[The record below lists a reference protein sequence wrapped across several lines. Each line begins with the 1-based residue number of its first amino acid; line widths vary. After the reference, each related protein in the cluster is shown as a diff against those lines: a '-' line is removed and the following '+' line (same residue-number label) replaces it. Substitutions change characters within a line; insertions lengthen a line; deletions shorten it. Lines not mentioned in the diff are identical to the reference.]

1 MARARTYSEAIRLLN
16 TCQSNAATIEAIRK
30 SGGRLNEWGIK
41 EMLDYLRRI
50 GYAPDDLNK
59 LNVVHITGTKGKGST
74 SAFTERILR
83 SQIGGKVGL
92 YTSPHLCAVRE
103 RIRVNGEPLSEDDF
117 AKYFFEVWERLEADP
132 KTLTDHTPVF
142 PIYFR
147 LLTLLAFHAF
157 LSMGVD
163 ATVLEVGIGGTYDS
177 TNIVPRPVVT
187 GVSALGLDH
196 TAVLGNTIEEIATNK
211 GGIYKAGVPAL
222 SVPQEQ
228 AAGLAVLRACAE
240 KVGAPF
246 EIVPPLPASV
256 SLGLRGEHQR
266 VNASL
271 AVGLAKRFLQATG
284 RSVDG
289 TDFPEAFKAPL
300 AATRWPGRCQAAKDD
315 KDSNITW
322 LLDGAHTVESLR
334 SCGEW
339 AWAEEATKPTALIF
353 NTSGGRQS
361 EILLAALLD
370 AGAGAAGTD
379 RATLGAGFTDVIFCT
394 NVTYTDGHF
403 KGDLTA
409 AAIDPNDLAA
419 LATQRA
425 LADAWTKLVPGFSG
439 KVHVVPSIE
448 HAVNIVHEEEGPRS
462 VLVAGSLHLVGGV
475 MEVAGL
481 QNALSME

>member
-1 MARARTYSEAIRLLN
+1 
-16 TCQSNAATIEAIRK
+16 
-30 SGGRLNEWGIK
+30 
-41 EMLDYLRRI
+41 
-50 GYAPDDLNK
+50 
-59 LNVVHITGTKGKGST
+59 
-74 SAFTERILR
+74 
-83 SQIGGKVGL
+83 
-92 YTSPHLCAVRE
+92 
-103 RIRVNGEPLSEDDF
+103 
-117 AKYFFEVWERLEADP
+117 
-132 KTLTDHTPVF
+132 
-142 PIYFR
+142 
-147 LLTLLAFHAF
+147 
-157 LSMGVD
+157 MGVD

-177 TNIVPRPVVT
+177 TNIVPKPIVT

-211 GGIYKAGVPAL
+211 GGIYKAGAPAL
-222 SVPQEQ
+222 SVPQDQ
-228 AAGLAVLRACAE
+228 AAGLAVLKECAE

-246 EIVPPLPASV
+246 EIVPPLPSIP
-256 SLGLRGEHQR
+256 LGLRGEHQR

-284 RSVDG
+284 RAVEDVDL
-289 TDFPEAFKAPL
+289 PEAFKAPL
-300 AATRWPGRCQAAKDD
+300 AATRWPGRCQTAKDE
-315 KDSNITW
+315 KDANITW

-339 AWAEEATKPTALIF
+339 AWGKGESESPVSPSVLIF

-361 EILLAALLD
+361 EVLLAALLD
-370 AGAGAAGTD
+370 AGAAAAGSD
-379 RATLGAGFTDVIFCT
+379 RTALGNRFKDVIFCT

-425 LADAWTKLVPGFSG
+425 LADAWGKLVPGFG
-439 KVHVVPSIE
+439 GNVHVVPSIE
-448 HAVNIVHEEEGPRS
+448 HAINIVRGDEGQRA

>member
-1 MARARTYSEAIRLLN
+1 
-16 TCQSNAATIEAIRK
+16 
-30 SGGRLNEWGIK
+30 
-41 EMLDYLRRI
+41 
-50 GYAPDDLNK
+50 
-59 LNVVHITGTKGKGST
+59 
-74 SAFTERILR
+74 
-83 SQIGGKVGL
+83 
-92 YTSPHLCAVRE
+92 
-103 RIRVNGEPLSEDDF
+103 
-117 AKYFFEVWERLEADP
+117 
-132 KTLTDHTPVF
+132 
-142 PIYFR
+142 
-147 LLTLLAFHAF
+147 
-157 LSMGVD
+157 MGVD

-177 TNIVPRPVVT
+177 TNIVPKPIVT

-222 SVPQEQ
+222 SVPQDSVS
-228 AAGLAVLRACAE
+228 GGDVLRACAE

-246 EIVPPLPASV
+246 EVVPIIPRVP
-256 SLGLRGEHQR
+256 LGLRGEHQR

-271 AVGLAKRFLQATG
+271 AVGLARRFLEAQG
-284 RSVDG
+284 KPVDSAAL
-289 TDFPEAFKAPL
+289 PEAFKAPL
-300 AATRWPGRCQAAKDD
+300 AATRWPGRCQTAPDEQDA
-315 KDSNITW
+315 NITW

-339 AWAEEATKPTALIF
+339 AWGAEEKEKSVTPNVLIF

-361 EILLAALLD
+361 EVLLAALLD
-370 AGAGAAGTD
+370 AGAATSGAD
-379 RATLGAGFTDVIFCT
+379 RTALGQRFSDVIFCT

-425 LADAWTKLVPGFSG
+425 LADAWGKLVPDFKG

-448 HAVNIVHEEEGPRS
+448 HAVNIVRGGEGERG

-475 MEVAGL
+475 MEVASL
-481 QNALSME
+481 QKALSME